1 MFIGG
6 LKAAALTVG
15 KDVEC
20 ARSRYKKVPDRALFV
35 FTGLA
40 LKHERKISMK
50 IQLSDHFTCKRL
62 LKFVLPSVV
71 MMIFTSIYCVID
83 GLFVSLCPY

>member
-20 ARSRYKKVPDRALFV
+20 ARSRYKKYLIGRFLYLYFKTRKEAQ
-35 FTGLA
+35 
-40 LKHERKISMK
+40 HEDTAFGSFYL
-50 IQLSDHFTCKRL
+50 QT
-62 LKFVLPSVV
+62 PA
-71 MMIFTSIYCVID
+71 
-83 GLFVSLCPY
+83 